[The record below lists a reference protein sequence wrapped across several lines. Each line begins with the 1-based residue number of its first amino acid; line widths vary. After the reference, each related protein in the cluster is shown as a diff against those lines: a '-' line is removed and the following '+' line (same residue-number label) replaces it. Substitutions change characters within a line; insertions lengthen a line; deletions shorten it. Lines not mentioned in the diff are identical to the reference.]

1 MATQTPTTQELSAA
15 IVGQIEAQIGQTVPL
30 LPKAFIRVLAKVLA
44 AVFIT
49 LYKYIG
55 FIGLQ
60 LFVRTASG
68 AATVIN
74 GKTITPL
81 IEWGRLIGI
90 GDPLKATAAELT
102 IGS

>member
-1 MATQTPTTQELSAA
+1 MATQTPTTQELSSS
-15 IVGQIEAQIGQTVPL
+15 IVGAIEAQIGQTVPF
-30 LPKAFIRVLAKVLA
+30 LPKSFIRVLAKVLA
-44 AVFIT
+44 ATFIT

-68 AATVIN
+68 SPTVIN

-81 IEWGRLIGI
+81 IEWGRLIVG
-90 GDPLKATAAELT
+90 
-102 IGS
+102 